1 MLIVEE
7 FKIEVKSKYA
17 DAEEEILSE
26 PERKLHVMAL
36 CMRDALKAYKNG
48 KYRRAYLEMICV
60 DSWAKQARE
69 AFDKLSIQQPFSE
82 EEE

>member
-1 MLIVEE
+1 MLITKE
-7 FKIEVKSKYA
+7 FEIEVKSEYA

-60 DSWAKQARE
+60 DSWAKQVKE
-69 AFDKLSIQQPFSE
+69 TFEKLSE